1 MKIRFNRIIQP
12 TDLESVRE
20 IYEASFPP
28 KERREFFQLK
38 QLISDRELF
47 VNQIITDKNIVA
59 GLCIFWVF
67 NEFAFIEH
75 LAVKPELRG
84 IGIGEEA
91 LSVLREKFKIILLE
105 TELPVDEISK
115 RRIKFYERNGFS
127 LLERQYFQPSYGNN
141 KPEVELK
148 IMSTDENISNEKLD
162 EYLLQIRKKVYLKI
176 SY

>member
-1 MKIRFNRIIQP
+1 MKIRFNRIINP
-12 TDLESVRE
+12 ADLDSISEL
-20 IYEASFPP
+20 YQDSFPP
-28 KERREFFQLK
+28 EERREFFQLE

-47 VNQIITDKNIVA
+47 VNQIITDKNTIA

-67 NEFAFIEH
+67 GEFVYIEH

-84 IGIGEEA
+84 IGIGEGT
-91 LSVLREKFKIILLE
+91 LSVLRVKFKVLILE
-105 TELPVDEISK
+105 TELPLDELSQ

-148 IMSTDENISNEKLD
+148 IMCTKADISDEKLN
-162 EYLLQIRKKVYLKI
+162 EYLLQIRNKVYLKI
-176 SY
+176 F